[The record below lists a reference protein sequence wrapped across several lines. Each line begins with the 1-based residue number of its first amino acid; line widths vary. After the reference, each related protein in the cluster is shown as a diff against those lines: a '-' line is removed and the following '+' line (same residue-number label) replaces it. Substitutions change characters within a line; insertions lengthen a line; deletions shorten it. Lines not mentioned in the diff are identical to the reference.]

1 MFFNFENIYIMHV
14 GDAMKVEKKSQIH
27 IQKNHNHIFNG
38 EEGNDS

>member
-1 MFFNFENIYIMHV
+1 MHV